1 MARPSLDALSF
12 VFLIN
17 ALVTRWQQSKCPV
30 PQNKGPAESEQLACG
45 GLQRQI
51 ATLLLLLN
59 LVYNVLQPPC
69 VSPLPWHLQKAILRQ
84 QNLGSSD
91 QAPAGGQRYTYLCF
105 SLAKGTRWQRHEQRA
120 FPRELIVLQAQ
131 MPQWLRHRSLTKLE
145 PRNNMHLPLRPEGK
159 KKNRA

>member
-17 ALVTRWQQSKCPV
+17 ALVTRWQQSKCPYL
-30 PQNKGPAESEQLACG
+30 QNKGPAESEQLACG

-69 VSPLPWHLQKAILRQ
+69 VSPSRGTSKRQ
-84 QNLGSSD
+84 
-91 QAPAGGQRYTYLCF
+91 F
-105 SLAKGTRWQRHEQRA
+105 
-120 FPRELIVLQAQ
+120 
-131 MPQWLRHRSLTKLE
+131 
-145 PRNNMHLPLRPEGK
+145 
-159 KKNRA
+159 